1 MGAMV
6 MMSSNNLSTSNES
19 GDKKVYSSPKLQ
31 CLGSVE
37 KVQAFVQG
45 KTTESATSGV
55 YDRTILWT
63 LAH

>member
-1 MGAMV
+1 ML
-6 MMSSNNLSTSNES
+6 SNNLSTSTGS
-19 GDKKVYSSPKLQ
+19 RDKKIYNSPKLH

-55 YDRTILWT
+55 YDRTFL
-63 LAH
+63 